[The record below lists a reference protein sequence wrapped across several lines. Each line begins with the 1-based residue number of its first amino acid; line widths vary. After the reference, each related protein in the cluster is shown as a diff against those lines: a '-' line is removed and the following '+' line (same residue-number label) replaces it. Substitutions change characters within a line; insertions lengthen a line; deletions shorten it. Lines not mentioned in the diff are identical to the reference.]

1 MKFDYTQPFT
11 LECGKVLPQFHLEYN
26 IYGEFH
32 HKPIIWVVH
41 ALTGDSKIEN
51 WWKEIFF
58 NSKILYNF
66 SVICVNNPG
75 SPYGSISPLDINP
88 ENQQIYYQN
97 FPLITTRDVAKM
109 FDLLRIGLG
118 IEKIQGIIGASLGAQ
133 IAIEWN
139 ILQPQLFDFHLNIA
153 GNAQH
158 SAWGVAFNESQRMAI
173 YADKSYFENFPDG
186 GKEGLKAARA
196 IAMLSYRTYE
206 IYQKKQS
213 EFLNF
218 PIENFNAAR
227 YQQYQGQKLSERFNA
242 YSYVSLTKMMDS
254 HNIFR
259 NRKGNPLANIH
270 TQFTFL
276 GIDSDILFPLN
287 EQKFLHNL
295 CKNSEL
301 IILNSDYGHDAF
313 LIESDFMIDV
323 LNKVIKQKMIV

>member
-1 MKFDYTQPFT
+1 MKFYYNQKFP
-11 LECGKVLPQFHLEYN
+11 LESGLYLPQFHLEYTIYGN
-26 IYGEFH
+26 IYQ
-32 HKPIIWVVH
+32 KPIIWVVH

-51 WWKEIFF
+51 WWKKIFF
-58 NSKILYNF
+58 NSKILDNF

-75 SPYGSISPLDINP
+75 SPYGSICPLDINP

-97 FPLITTRDVAKM
+97 FPLITTRDAAKM
-109 FDLLRIGLG
+109 FDVLRLALG

-139 ILQPQLFDFHLNIA
+139 ILQPQLFEFHLNIA

-158 SAWGVAFNESQRMAI
+158 SAWGIAFNESQRMSI
-173 YADKSYFENFPDG
+173 YADKSYFENHKNG

-196 IAMLSYRTYE
+196 IAMLSYRTYQ

-213 EFLNF
+213 DPQIAKIQDFHS
-218 PIENFNAAR
+218 AY
-227 YQQYQGQKLSERFNA
+227 YQQYQGQKLSERFDA

-259 NRKGNPLANIH
+259 NRKGNPLTNIH

-276 GIDSDILFPLN
+276 GIHSDILFPLN
-287 EQKFLHNL
+287 EQKFLHSL
-295 CKNSEL
+295 CENSEL

-313 LIESDFMIDV
+313 LIESDFMIDL
-323 LNKVIKQKMIV
+323 LNRVVNQKIIV